1 MSTWTL
7 VSLLMLTHVPP
18 DGAAQLAKV
27 DRLMPELRRLAAD
40 KAVVREVKK
49 QNAQRVPLGSIQK
62 LDAEW
67 SASPGITPFKR
78 KVLGSPCARVLG
90 RLGGQLG
97 ASLTEAFVMDNQGA
111 LVGAT
116 RLTSD
121 YWQGDE
127 PQWRRAFNGGKG
139 AELREKPVFDD
150 ATQSYVLQV
159 SLPVKDGA
167 RVIGALTVSVSL
179 LEL

>member
-7 VSLLMLTHVPP
+7 LSWLMLAHVPP

-40 KAVVREVKK
+40 PALVREVKK
-49 QNAQRVPLGSIQK
+49 QNAQRVPLESIQK
-62 LDAEW
+62 RDAEW
-67 SASPGITPFKR
+67 TAAPGLTPFKR
-78 KVLGSPCARVLG
+78 KVLASPCARVLARHG
-90 RLGGQLG
+90 EQLG
-97 ASLTEAFVMDNQGA
+97 PSLTEAFVMDNQGA

-139 AELREKPVFDD
+139 AELRDKPVFDD
-150 ATQSYVLQV
+150 STQSYVVQV